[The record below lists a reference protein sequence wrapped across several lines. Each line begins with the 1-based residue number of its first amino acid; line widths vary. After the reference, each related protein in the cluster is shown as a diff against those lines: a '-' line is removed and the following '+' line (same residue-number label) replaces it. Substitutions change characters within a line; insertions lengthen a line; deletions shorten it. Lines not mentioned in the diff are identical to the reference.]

1 MIGEHGTCLRFLDE
15 SCFDK
20 EESLSDDS
28 SNDLITAWFSSWN
41 VTLYANLKGKHI
53 LLAYHISF
61 PVQFERLSECKPFEC
76 SDIFY
81 YKHSVLQLNCHLSSP
96 LVGFSRLSCI
106 VIEFESVHTFVRI
119 DESSNSDRQLS
130 CALVDSCALDEFQL
144 LAQFHKV
151 LSITWKQRATSIA
164 IHFHPR
170 HR

>member
-81 YKHSVLQLNCHLSSP
+81 YKHSVLQLNCHLSSA
-96 LVGFSRLSCI
+96 LVDSRALSSSLNL
-106 VIEFESVHTFVRI
+106 FTLSWESTKVQTLTANYHA
-119 DESSNSDRQLS
+119 

-151 LSITWKQRATSIA
+151 LSITWKQRTTSIA